1 LSAAPFV
8 TAATLSLPGIAHAFF
23 TRSGGVSQG
32 VYASLNG
39 GVGSRDAPEAV
50 AENRARMAAALGLSA
65 DRLAVLYQVHS
76 PDAIAVSEHW
86 APDARPRCDGI
97 VTATPGLALGVTGA
111 DCGMILFADAEARV
125 VGAAHAGWKGA
136 LAGVVEATVAAMERL
151 GARRDAIA
159 AALGP
164 CIAQD
169 SYEVGPEFVAAF
181 AAAGEATERF
191 FVTGRRSGHAM
202 FDLKAISPSAPPAP
216 ASASSRTCG
225 STPMPTKR
233 ASSATGGRP
242 IAASPTTAGSYRRSY
257 WPDLPLA
264 CLDFGARR
272 AAMELEVSRWID
284 KPSRRS
290 GGRPEESFM
299 SVLALDLRRG
309 RGAFPCLGAIA

>member
-202 FDLKAISPSAPPAP
+202 FDLKAYIAE
-216 ASASSRTCG
+216 
-225 STPMPTKR
+225 R
-233 ASSATGGRP
+233 AARARVGQFEDLRLDTYADEARFF
-242 IAASPTTAGSYRRSY
+242 SYRRTTH
-257 WPDLPLA
+257 
-264 CLDFGARR
+264 RR
-272 AAMELEVSRWID
+272 ESDYGRLVSAI
-284 KPSRRS
+284 
-290 GGRPEESFM
+290 
-299 SVLALDLRRG
+299 VLA
-309 RGAFPCLGAIA
+309 